1 MYLIEH
7 FSRLQEDGR
16 EDTVSVYMP
25 NLDAEAISPEL
36 HEASATFMRMAAT
49 FAKMAM
55 MHNKQEYLEVGC
67 RLLNRAM
74 ADVGRGDLK

>member
-7 FSRLQEDGR
+7 FSRLHDDGR

-25 NLDAEAISPEL
+25 ALEPAQMSPEL
-36 HEASATFMRMAAT
+36 MEQAATFMRMAAT
-49 FAKMAM
+49 FTKLSM
-55 MHNKQEYLEVGC
+55 MHQRPDYLELGC

-74 ADVGRGDLK
+74 ADCTRGDVP

>member
-7 FSRLQEDGR
+7 FSRLHETGR
-16 EDTVSVYMP
+16 EDTVSLYMP
-25 NLDAEAISPEL
+25 ALDPEHMSPEMQ
-36 HEASATFMRMAAT
+36 EGVATFMRMAAT

-55 MHNKQEYLEVGC
+55 MQGKAENLEAAC

-74 ADVGRGDLK
+74 QDCAPGDSK